1 MFKEIGRVVEL
12 LKYPQSIILG
22 LDKVAHINS
31 DDLTLTITS
40 EECAELIQSITK
52 VKRYG
57 FHDKYEENLH
67 EEVARLVEVW
77 EHFRVPMNKNDKIRM
92 KKTFSIIN
100 LDKCSYEFE
109 SPPSPLNG
117 MYSITFFFKGKKVF
131 REEYTK
137 LGLAKARLEWFLSFE
152 PKKQKGEFEYKGMMI
167 DIDDFITGIRKCIF
181 CVCYYHADCWRSY
194 RDISDCYCSFRY
206 RVGRC
211 EWHRRR

>member
-1 MFKEIGRVVEL
+1 M
-12 LKYPQSIILG
+12 
-22 LDKVAHINS
+22 
-31 DDLTLTITS
+31 
-40 EECAELIQSITK
+40 
-52 VKRYG
+52 
-57 FHDKYEENLH
+57 
-67 EEVARLVEVW
+67 ARLVEVW

-167 DIDDFITGIRKCIF
+167 DIDDVAAFLNETT
-181 CVCYYHADCWRSY
+181 YSY
-194 RDISDCYCSFRY
+194 RNISIVTSRIRINDRVQRKSCYTILEEIQKKFIR
-206 RVGRC
+206 
-211 EWHRRR
+211 